1 MNARLAFAVFFLIS
15 IFGLLSIAPA
25 GATGTMRVQQ
35 SNGTVQVYHDVLI
48 RVAQRTLRIGSKDR
62 KGVLVIDRAAC
73 TYAGAVMRC
82 LPSTMKLEQSGQTK
96 EIQLITGTIYVNLTD
111 DTQQLHHSST
121 QLAPHDILLALQTK
135 RGTYVSVHGHIDE
148 VQP

>member
-1 MNARLAFAVFFLIS
+1 MHARHAFAILLLIS
-15 IFGLLSIAPA
+15 IFGALSITRA

-35 SNGTVQVYHDVLI
+35 SDGTVQVYHGVQI

-73 TYAGAVMRC
+73 TYAGSVLRC
-82 LPSTMKLEQSGQTK
+82 LPSTMKFEQAGKTH

-111 DTQQLHHSST
+111 DMQQLHHSST
-121 QLAPHDILLALQTK
+121 QLSPHDVLLMMQTQ
-135 RGTYVSVHGHIDE
+135 RGTYISLQGHIDE
-148 VQP
+148 MQP